1 MKIRGIIFDK
11 DGTLMEFSDLWQC
24 AVEELFNEYSLSE
37 EVKEDIR
44 EKIGIKSDSTIREN
58 SILASGTMDELFEVI
73 SMYIL
78 NSEDEI
84 YENME
89 EFFSEYLKS
98 HSNMIKETCDLDG
111 LFNEL
116 KNDGIKIG
124 VITADNYRQARFC
137 FQILKLEKYI
147 EFLGSGDR
155 YLNKPNPQ
163 ALQAFCKKFS
173 LDMNEVA
180 VVGDS
185 DIDMQLGKHAGLSI
199 GVLSGVG
206 TEKMLLNSA
215 DVVVKSPCD
224 ILSVIDNYNKLR

>member
-11 DGTLMEFSDLWQC
+11 DGTLMEFSDIWRC

-111 LFNEL
+111 LFNKL

-124 VITADNYRQARFC
+124 VITADNY
-137 FQILKLEKYI
+137 L
-147 EFLGSGDR
+147 
-155 YLNKPNPQ
+155 
-163 ALQAFCKKFS
+163 S
-173 LDMNEVA
+173 LIHISEP
-180 VVGDS
+180 
-185 DIDMQLGKHAGLSI
+185 
-199 GVLSGVG
+199 
-206 TEKMLLNSA
+206 TR
-215 DVVVKSPCD
+215 P
-224 ILSVIDNYNKLR
+224 Y